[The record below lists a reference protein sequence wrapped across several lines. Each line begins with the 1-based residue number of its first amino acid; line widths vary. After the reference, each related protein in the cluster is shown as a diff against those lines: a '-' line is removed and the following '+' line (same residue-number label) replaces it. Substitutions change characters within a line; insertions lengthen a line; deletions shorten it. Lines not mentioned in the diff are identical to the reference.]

1 MLWKNFRSI
10 SLPVS
15 GSVFLAQ
22 FTQIDVIAGGLLN
35 AQQTSLILHSPG
47 KRSNKLSGTF
57 SLHPF
62 SPPLSVSLTIRRTSE

>member
-22 FTQIDVIAGGLLN
+22 FTQIDVIAGGRSLPEM
-35 AQQTSLILHSPG
+35 AQSSRIQSSQ
-47 KRSNKLSGTF
+47 
-57 SLHPF
+57 
-62 SPPLSVSLTIRRTSE
+62 SVRNSANEVNE